1 MHGRHLWN
9 TCCKGGYIV
18 INMLQPILELCV
30 VIPGVIL
37 AYFPVKSGLKHPIRQ
52 IMIWLLPL
60 LLLLLYKADLY
71 HTGTCPDPV
80 SHNFSLYKNAPD
92 LSVEIRNGSIVY
104 LCCIC
109 LY

>member
-1 MHGRHLWN
+1 M
-9 TCCKGGYIV
+9 

-60 LLLLLYKADLY
+60 LLLIQNSESYVLAVHQAPQLLLY
-71 HTGTCPDPV
+71 
-80 SHNFSLYKNAPD
+80 
-92 LSVEIRNGSIVY
+92 
-104 LCCIC
+104 
-109 LY
+109 